1 MFKAL
6 RNSRSLWPLRR
17 VKGLNARVEASILI
31 LLMYSARRFF
41 FVLIVSLAFA
51 GAHAWGH
58 QANDSWLSF
67 SLTNGT
73 VTGQWDL
80 SVSDLDTALG
90 LDDNDDGTV
99 SDDEL
104 AAHQDAMVQF
114 VLPHLKVSADGVDRH
129 IRITGRK
136 METHLNGV
144 YVGLPF
150 VLEDQTTLPRVLQVT
165 CDLFYDLNPKFL
177 NRVSVEFNGQQRT
190 INLTAES
197 PTQTFEFAKPN
208 VAHQFFVFVREGVW
222 HIWSGFDH
230 ILFLLAL
237 LLPSVLW
244 RRENRWQPVGE
255 FRKAL
260 INVLKVV
267 TAFTVAHSIT
277 LSLATLGVVQLPSRL
292 TESCIAASV
301 VIAAA
306 NNIFPLFPR
315 REWMVAFA
323 FGLIHGFGFAS
334 GLSDMGIT
342 RQNLA
347 VTVLGFNLGVEAGQ
361 LAIVSAFLP
370 IAYALRASWVYPRIV
385 LAGGSCAIVLVAMVW
400 LVERALNLR
409 IMPF

>member
-1 MFKAL
+1 
-6 RNSRSLWPLRR
+6 
-17 VKGLNARVEASILI
+17 
-31 LLMYSARRFF
+31 
-41 FVLIVSLAFA
+41 
-51 GAHAWGH
+51 
-58 QANDSWLSF
+58 
-67 SLTNGT
+67 
-73 VTGQWDL
+73 
-80 SVSDLDTALG
+80 
-90 LDDNDDGTV
+90 
-99 SDDEL
+99 
-104 AAHQDAMVQF
+104 
-114 VLPHLKVSADGVDRH
+114 
-129 IRITGRK
+129 
-136 METHLNGV
+136 MENHLNGV

-150 VLEDQTTLPRVLQVT
+150 ELASSPRPSPPKKEREKNAESEFGAPKTLQVT

-190 INLTAES
+190 INLTSDA
-197 PTQTFEFAKPN
+197 PTQTFEFSKPN
-208 VAHQFFVFVREGVW
+208 VAHQFFAFAREGVW
-222 HIWSGFDH
+222 HIWSGYDH

-244 RRENRWQPVGE
+244 RAERPAQRGGPYQEWQPVGE

-292 TESCIAASV
+292 TESAIAASV

-306 NNIFPLFPR
+306 NNIFPLFTR
-315 REWMVAFA
+315 REWMVAFG

-342 RQNLA
+342 HANLA

-370 IAYALRASWVYPRIV
+370 VAYALRSSWVYPRIV
-385 LAGGSCAIVLVAMVW
+385 LAGGSCAIVLIAAVW

>member
-1 MFKAL
+1 MF
-6 RNSRSLWPLRR
+6 
-17 VKGLNARVEASILI
+17 
-31 LLMYSARRFF
+31 SARR
-41 FVLIVSLAFA
+41 LIGALVVSLIFVSV
-51 GAHAWGH
+51 HAWGH
-58 QANDSWLSF
+58 QANDSWISF

-73 VTGQWDL
+73 VVGQWDL

-99 SDDEL
+99 SDEEL
-104 AAHQDAMVQF
+104 AAHQDAILQF
-114 VLPHLKVSADGVDRH
+114 VLPHLKVQTDGVERH
-129 IRITGRK
+129 VRVTGRK
-136 METHLNGV
+136 MESHLNGV

-150 VLEDQTTLPRVLQVT
+150 VLEDQNGTPEALQVS
-165 CDLFYDLNPKFL
+165 CNLFYDLNPKFL

-190 INLTAES
+190 INLIAEA
-197 PTQTFEFAKPN
+197 PTQTFEFSKPD

-244 RRENRWQPVGE
+244 RRENSWQPVGE
-255 FRKAL
+255 FRRAL

-277 LSLATLGVVQLPSRL
+277 LSLATLGLVHLPSRL

-306 NNIFPLFPR
+306 NNIYPLFTK
-315 REWMVAFA
+315 REWMVAFG

-342 RQNLA
+342 RANLA
-347 VTVLGFNLGVEAGQ
+347 VTVLAFNLGVEAGQ

-385 LAGGSCAIVLVAMVW
+385 LAGGSCAIVLVAAVW
-400 LVERALNLR
+400 LVERALNLKL
-409 IMPF
+409 IPF

>member
-1 MFKAL
+1 
-6 RNSRSLWPLRR
+6 
-17 VKGLNARVEASILI
+17 
-31 LLMYSARRFF
+31 MYSARRFLA
-41 FVLIVSLAFA
+41 VLIVSLVLA
-51 GAHAWGH
+51 GVHAWGH

-67 SLTNGT
+67 SLTNGA
-73 VTGQWDL
+73 VVGQWDL

-104 AAHQDAMVQF
+104 AAHQDAILQF
-114 VLPHLKVSADGVDRH
+114 VLPHLKVQTDGVERQV
-129 IRITGRK
+129 RVTGRK
-136 METHLNGV
+136 MEHHLNGV

-150 VLEDQTTLPRVLQVT
+150 VVQDASALPKTLQVT

-190 INLTAES
+190 INLTSET
-197 PTQTFEFAKPN
+197 PTQMFEFSKPN
-208 VAHQFFVFVREGVW
+208 VAGQFFAFGREGVW

-244 RRENRWQPVGE
+244 RAERPAQRDEPYQEWQPVGE

-260 INVLKVV
+260 INVLKIV

-277 LSLATLGVVQLPSRL
+277 LSLATLGALQLPSRV
-292 TESCIAASV
+292 TESAIAASV

-306 NNIFPLFPR
+306 NNIFPLFTR
-315 REWMVAFA
+315 REWMVAFG

-342 RQNLA
+342 RENLA

-370 IAYALRASWVYPRIV
+370 LAYALRASWIYPRIV
-385 LAGGSCAIVLVAMVW
+385 LAGGSCAIVLVAAMW
-400 LVERALNLR
+400 LVERALNLK

>member
-1 MFKAL
+1 
-6 RNSRSLWPLRR
+6 
-17 VKGLNARVEASILI
+17 
-31 LLMYSARRFF
+31 MYSARRF
-41 FVLIVSLAFA
+41 LIVLVVSLVMA

-67 SLTNGT
+67 SLTNAA

-99 SDDEL
+99 SDEEL
-104 AAHQDAMVQF
+104 AAHQDAILQF
-114 VLPHLKVSADGVDRH
+114 VLPHLKVQTDGVERQL
-129 IRITGRK
+129 RITGRK
-136 METHLNGV
+136 MENHLNGV

-150 VLEDQTTLPRVLQVT
+150 VLQDEKALPNALQVT

-177 NRVSVEFNGQQRT
+177 NRVSVGFNGQQRT
-190 INLTAES
+190 INLTSET
-197 PTQTFEFAKPN
+197 PTQTFEFSKPN
-208 VAHQFFVFVREGVW
+208 VVRQFFAFGREGVW
-222 HIWSGFDH
+222 HIWSGYDH

-237 LLPSVLW
+237 LLPAVLW
-244 RRENRWQPVGE
+244 RREKEWQPVGE

-260 INVLKVV
+260 INVLKIV

-277 LSLATLGVVQLPSRL
+277 LSLATLGVLQLPSRL
-292 TESCIAASV
+292 TESAIAASV

-306 NNIFPLFPR
+306 NNIFPLFTK

-342 RQNLA
+342 RENLA

-370 IAYALRASWVYPRIV
+370 VAYALRASWIYPRIV
-385 LAGGSCAIVLVAMVW
+385 LAGGSCARGGGMA
-400 LVERALNLR
+400 AGTGT
-409 IMPF
+409 